1 MIILG
6 GPQLEDGYTRIANE
20 ILEVVSKVKLNGT
33 QYKILMV
40 IWRYTYGF
48 NRKDSEFSLNFLSE
62 ATNSNKQQVKRELD
76 KLIEHKVIT
85 VVKEAGFNTSRR
97 LSFNKKYS
105 EWNIE
110 GVQYIKKDTVS
121 GLADSRVSKK
131 EYPTVSG
138 LEYQERKYKDIT
150 TTVIIEDE
158 KVETEKKEESPVADT
173 DADSVQQDKEN
184 VDLQRIENYYKHEV
198 RKKTTCSGKDAGYIA
213 FVYNKYNKDA
223 EFIISVMDKGK
234 QDYIDR
240 YGKLEINSFNYFF
253 SILEEKWE
261 ALHAKKEDVKV
272 NKPIKKSYSGKKSQA
287 IKTRFHNFEQRSDK
301 YSAEQLEDVA
311 ARKRREYSER
321 NKENAAL

>member
-131 EYPTVSG
+131 E
-138 LEYQERKYKDIT
+138 
-150 TTVIIEDE
+150 
-158 KVETEKKEESPVADT
+158 
-173 DADSVQQDKEN
+173 
-184 VDLQRIENYYKHEV
+184 
-198 RKKTTCSGKDAGYIA
+198 
-213 FVYNKYNKDA
+213 
-223 EFIISVMDKGK
+223 
-234 QDYIDR
+234 
-240 YGKLEINSFNYFF
+240 
-253 SILEEKWE
+253 
-261 ALHAKKEDVKV
+261 
-272 NKPIKKSYSGKKSQA
+272 
-287 IKTRFHNFEQRSDK
+287 
-301 YSAEQLEDVA
+301 
-311 ARKRREYSER
+311 
-321 NKENAAL
+321 